1 VSFLALPELLAG
13 AEEVVGVGTR
23 AVSEVE
29 QVLSSEA
36 KIAREAEG
44 IASVTNGGGTSGLSS
59 AATIDIEIH
68 GADKAVRDLARISER
83 LENLSPVMHKQIT
96 ILEEREATMF
106 AGGKYQDTGALMRS
120 LTMSGAPGAVR
131 EVTPHGLKFGTSI
144 WYAKYQVRDP
154 GPETD
159 QGGLKRAG
167 HESAVMRKLTPM
179 DAHRIAEESGTY
191 AMHGRI

>member
-1 VSFLALPELLAG
+1 MSFLALPELLAG

-23 AVSEVE
+23 AVGEAE

-36 KIAREAEG
+36 RIAREAEG
-44 IASVTNGGGTSGLSS
+44 IASTSIGSTAGLSS
-59 AATIDIEIH
+59 AATVDIEIH